1 MPSREPLWWRI
12 AELRAPSTAAASP
25 DPWWPRAQPLYWR
38 EPGGHHASPR
48 QRAIITI
55 ICVQPSPSNAQ
66 TPAILHSSIFLQD
79 SARSF
84 SNPGSLF
91 DSTAPQLFSVAKPLD
106 AKWEVAGLIRMICR
120 IHSNNNVA
128 YQFTARMLIPSLL
141 V

>member
-1 MPSREPLWWRI
+1 MPSREPLWWRT
-12 AELRAPSTAAASP
+12 AELRAPSRAAAS
-25 DPWWPRAQPLYWR
+25 RSMMAAR
-38 EPGGHHASPR
+38 TASLLAGTGRPSR
-48 QRAIITI
+48 VATATRVIII

-66 TPAILHSSIFLQD
+66 TPAILHSSIFLRD

-106 AKWEVAGLIRMICR
+106 AKWEAAGLIRMICR

-128 YQFTARMLIPSLL
+128 YRFTARILISSLL